1 MIRRARPRRISDREA
16 REIEKDH
23 PMGGPVPTRGL
34 CRSCGDWVDEAEGRL
49 HAHDCPDAPEEKRRA
64 S

>member
-1 MIRRARPRRISDREA
+1 MIRRARPRRLSDREI

-23 PMGGPVPTRGL
+23 PMGKVTTKGL
-34 CRSCGDWVDEAEGRL
+34 CGSCGDWVDEAEGRM
-49 HAHDCPDAPEEKRRA
+49 HAHDCPDVAPERRRA